1 MLSFGEL
8 RSLAQ
13 AKPTA
18 RRWEELLRALE
29 GAQEL
34 SPARYEQELAP
45 YLSAHLERWDESL
58 CPLPWRWIEADE
70 APSWLN
76 LARSLSL
83 QGAAQVNALAQYLE
97 RHPERELGVTTLNI
111 EHVVNRWRSTPQPE
125 QLSHPELSR
134 LKALERLSL
143 YSEDKVWLAQLLA
156 RTAELSALSLNCPN
170 LVQEDEGL
178 IEQLKRPQS
187 LELITS
193 GPFELLHQL
202 ERWAAETLTT
212 LSFGAQ
218 PQRAAEVIIELP
230 RLPKLERLTLRS
242 EAFNDANLLRIS
254 SDEGFTAQIRHLC
267 LSHQFTS
274 ATSIQPILEGAGW
287 PALERLELISLEG
300 SALDLGR
307 IRRPLREL
315 RLESA
320 LLLNYHTRQIADCE
334 ALTEH
339 LEALTITR
347 QPMSLDDLEALI
359 NAPFKRL
366 KTLRLIS
373 CNISSK
379 GVERLC
385 QSALAQGL
393 EELDLSYNNV
403 RERGVEELARALMP
417 QLKRLRLCGFTLRS
431 GQLDML
437 CRAQWFPQ
445 LSYLELDQL
454 GQDHIAQ
461 ILAAPSSQEV
471 SVLRLS

>member
-1 MLSFGEL
+1 MLSFGEI

-18 RRWEELLRALE
+18 RRWEELLRQLDN
-29 GAQEL
+29 AQGL
-34 SPARYEQELAP
+34 TDVRYEQELAP
-45 YLSAHLERWDESL
+45 YLSAHLERWDESI
-58 CPLPWRWIEADE
+58 CPLPWRWIEEDE
-70 APSWLN
+70 APLWLS

-83 QGAAQVNALAQYLE
+83 KGAAQVNALAQYLE
-97 RHPERELGVTTLNI
+97 RHPEIELGVTTLNI
-111 EHVVNRWRSTPQPE
+111 EVIVNRWNRTPPSE
-125 QLSHPELSR
+125 QLSTPDLSR
-134 LKALERLSL
+134 LKALERLSVS
-143 YSEDKVWLAQLLA
+143 SEDQIWLTQLLE
-156 RTAELSALSLNCPN
+156 RTSELSALSVNCSN
-170 LVQEDEGL
+170 LGQEDEGL
-178 IEQLKRPQS
+178 IEQLKRHQS

-202 ERWAAETLTT
+202 ERWASETLTT

-218 PQRAAEVIIELP
+218 PQRAGEVILELP
-230 RLPKLERLTLRS
+230 KLPRLERLTLRS

-300 SALDLGR
+300 SALDFGR

-315 RLESA
+315 HLESA
-320 LLLNYHTRQIADCE
+320 FLLNYHTRQIADCE
-334 ALTEH
+334 AITEH

-347 QPMSLDDLEALI
+347 QPMSLDDIEALI

-385 QSALAQGL
+385 QSELAQGL

-417 QLKRLRLCGFTLRS
+417 QLKRLRLGGFKLRS

-454 GQDHIAQ
+454 EQDHIAQ
-461 ILAAPSSQEV
+461 ILTAPSSQEV
-471 SVLRLS
+471 SVLKLS